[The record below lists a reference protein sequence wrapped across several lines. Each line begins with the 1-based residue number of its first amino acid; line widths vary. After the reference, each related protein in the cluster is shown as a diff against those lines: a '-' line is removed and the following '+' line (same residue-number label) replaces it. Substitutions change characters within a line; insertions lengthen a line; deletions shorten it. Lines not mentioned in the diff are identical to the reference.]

1 VPKLTIILATAT
13 SMVLMLA
20 LFAVAALAAGP
31 VPQTPAQGGGKA
43 RPAAGV
49 CFLHDLL

>member
-20 LFAVAALAAGP
+20 LFAVAALAVSP
-31 VPQTPAQGGGKA
+31 VPQTAAKGAGKA
-43 RPAAGV
+43 RPAAGI